1 MTGYVL
7 ISLQPADITKPIDKK
22 LYKGTNPS
30 CHDFNAFS
38 ATPEGTS
45 LLVGFTTGQIQLVQP
60 GRREQGKLYNEERLI
75 DKTKVTC
82 LKWVPGS
89 PNLFLAAHASG
100 CMYLYNEELPST
112 PVAPSYQPFKCGD
125 GYAVMICKAK
135 TARNPLY
142 KWTFGT
148 NEGYSIN
155 EMCFSPCGTILA
167 IVSQDGFLRIFQ
179 YNTMELIGVARSY
192 FGGFLCV
199 CWSPDG
205 KYVVVGGEDD
215 LVTIYSMHEKRVVA
229 RGQGHRSWVSIVA
242 FDPYTTCYTN
252 WDGPDFSDD
261 ENPINDGYHRYT
273 NHHQNHHHHHHN
285 DVAKEERR
293 KPPQNNARDSLAP
306 DKLAT
311 SYRLGSVGQDTQ
323 LCLWD
328 ITDDVLRHQTGQ
340 RTRLSSYEPA
350 LNGTDSEPVS
360 PPIIKPVAITSV
372 PGSKDQV
379 DASANSR
386 TAAVKLLNCTNVES
400 ISSKEIIGTDTS
412 CKSMNSTSSKASSL
426 VGNCIGNNVGASKDS
441 LANDVSATST
451 VNDVTSTVTLT
462 PATTNSNHS
471 SSSAFNTLTQ
481 KLSNFSF
488 GSDKGNSN
496 GK

>member
-1 MTGYVL
+1 M
-7 ISLQPADITKPIDKK
+7 
-22 LYKGTNPS
+22 
-30 CHDFNAFS
+30 
-38 ATPEGTS
+38 
-45 LLVGFTTGQIQLVQP
+45 GFTTGQIQLVQP

-142 KWTFGT
+142 KWTFGA
-148 NEGYSIN
+148 NEGYCIN
-155 EMCFSPCGTILA
+155 EMCFSPCGSNLA

-179 YNTMELIGVARSY
+179 YNSMELIGVARSY

-215 LVTIYSMHEKRVVA
+215 LVTIYSMQEKRVVA

-242 FDPYTTCYTN
+242 FDPFTTCYTN

-273 NHHQNHHHHHHN
+273 NHHHQQQQHSQQQHQHHN
-285 DVAKEERR
+285 RDDVQKEERR
-293 KPPQNNARDSLAP
+293 KPPQNNVRDSLAP

-328 ITDDVLRHQTGQ
+328 ITDDVLRNTTGP

-350 LNGTDSEPVS
+350 LNGTDESS
-360 PPIIKPVAITSV
+360 SASIIKPIAITSV
-372 PGSKDQV
+372 GAASKDQV
-379 DASANSR
+379 DATAPTRSA
-386 TAAVKLLNCTNVES
+386 AKLLNCTNVES
-400 ISSKEIIGTDTS
+400 INSKELISSDTS

-426 VGNCIGNNVGASKDS
+426 VGNCIGNSVGASKDS
-441 LANDVSATST
+441 LANDISTSST
-451 VNDVTSTVTLT
+451 VSSKHSNDVTSTSTLT
-462 PATTNSNHS
+462 PATGHGNHHSGHHHHS
-471 SSSAFNTLTQ
+471 SSSSSTSAFNTLTQ

-488 GSDKGNSN
+488 GSDKGSSN
-496 GK
+496 GKLNSFKLSFRTVEVMLLKPLFR